1 MNRDKL
7 EELTRC
13 AIIIG
18 EHMAAVAKAAAK
30 AIANHGDYPSDTAD
44 EMADY
49 FGVNSMD
56 ELLQAIECI
65 KEQCSMADYADDV
78 AEIDQPEKPRPPK
91 KIGPVNKANYVH
103 NRPQRI
109 ARSCC
114 HNKR

>member
-1 MNRDKL
+1 MNRDKF
-7 EELTRC
+7 EELARC

-18 EHMAAVAKAAAK
+18 EHMAAVAKAAAE
-30 AIANHGDYPSDTAD
+30 AIAIYGDYLSDTAD

-56 ELLQAIECI
+56 ELLQAIECM
-65 KEQCSMADYADDV
+65 KEQYSMADYADDV

-91 KIGPVNKANYVH
+91 KIGPVNRVNYTH
-103 NRPQRI
+103 NRPQRV

-114 HNKR
+114 RTKR